1 MARVLIV
8 EDEAQI
14 VSAVTRG
21 LSREGN
27 VVASADSGEDAL
39 AEVAARP
46 PDLVVL
52 DLGLPDLDGIE
63 VIRRLRSWSEVPVL
77 VLSARGA
84 ERSKVD
90 ALDAGADDYLD
101 KPFGLPELRARVR
114 ALLRRA
120 SVNGRV
126 PAMVVG
132 DLSIDS
138 AHRTVT
144 LAGTEVRL
152 TPKEWRLLDVLSA
165 HPGKLLT
172 HGWLIQ
178 QVWGRSHGDETRQT
192 LRTHL
197 RTLRA
202 KLGDD
207 ADAPRLV
214 RTETGAGYRWLVT
227 PEDTAT

>member
-1 MARVLIV
+1 MARVLVV
-8 EDEAQI
+8 EDEPQI
-14 VSAVTRG
+14 VSAVTQG

-27 VVASADSGEDAL
+27 AVASAASGEDAL
-39 AEVAARP
+39 AEMAAHP
-46 PDLVVL
+46 ADLIVL

-63 VIRRLRSWSEVPVL
+63 VIRRLRSWSEVPVP

-101 KPFGLPELRARVR
+101 KPFGLAELRARVR

-120 SVNGRV
+120 SVNGRA

-138 AHRTVT
+138 VHRTIT
-144 LAGTEVRL
+144 LAGAEVRL
-152 TPKEWRLLDVLSA
+152 TPKEWRLLEVLSA